1 MSLTSFVIALL
12 LLGIGLFLICYFASV
27 LFTPLLAHF
36 GKSGKVFAF
45 KKAARHLKKADAF
58 IASKAYKKALKE
70 LKKALVLKIS
80 SQKLIAPLK
89 EHQQN
94 ILSRC
99 LVIAE
104 DHNARVSHI
113 AEVEKLF
120 LARAELQLL
129 YLNAK
134 ASYSRINN
142 KRQEQGRSLPN
153 WSVADFKKRKRDIE
167 VELVKNEKE
176 LALTLDALFLEV
188 TSGAGSARHDIVYH

>member
-1 MSLTSFVIALL
+1 MSLTSFLIALI
-12 LLGIGLFLICYFASV
+12 LLGIGLFLVCYFALV
-27 LFTPLLAHF
+27 LFSPLLTHF
-36 GKSGKVFAF
+36 GKGGKVFAF
-45 KKAARHLKKADAF
+45 RKATRHLKKADEL
-58 IASKAYKKALKE
+58 IAKKAYKKALKE
-70 LKKALVLKIS
+70 LKKALVLKLS
-80 SQKLIAPLK
+80 NPKHLALLK

-94 ILSRC
+94 ILSRA

-134 ASYSRINN
+134 ASYSRIHS

-167 VELVKNEKE
+167 EELAKNQKE
-176 LALTLDALFLEV
+176 LLLRLDSLFLEV
-188 TSGAGSARHDIVYH
+188 TSGAGGARDDIVYH